1 MRRAGG
7 NCAAMAATEE
17 EEEEESRAPFLRLV
31 PVAVAMAERKEIA
44 LLGIIK
50 AKHWPSPQ
58 SPHAAVS
65 SLYIFALA
73 LALALALARAGG
85 SCSGGDSFPYSLYRF

>member
-7 NCAAMAATEE
+7 NCAAMAATEEE

-50 AKHWPSPQ
+50 AKH
-58 SPHAAVS
+58 
-65 SLYIFALA
+65 
-73 LALALALARAGG
+73 
-85 SCSGGDSFPYSLYRF
+85 

>member
-7 NCAAMAATEE
+7 NCAAMAAA
-17 EEEEESRAPFLRLV
+17 EEEEESRAPFLQLV

-73 LALALALARAGG
+73 LALALARAGG
-85 SCSGGDSFPYSLYRF
+85 SGSGSGGDSFPYSLYRF

>member
-7 NCAAMAATEE
+7 NCAAMAAA

-50 AKHWPSPQ
+50 AKH
-58 SPHAAVS
+58 
-65 SLYIFALA
+65 
-73 LALALALARAGG
+73 
-85 SCSGGDSFPYSLYRF
+85 